1 MSSSL
6 RLPDRAVHVFFLRE
20 LAKEKVPGK
29 TSGYLGDL
37 KTFQVVREYVQPATS
52 KFKTNFIDCLVGG
65 QLGKYEPEWCHGGT
79 LSQLP
84 GTPRAV
90 GPTSY
95 FVSHAWSYT
104 FSGLVSLVERHYEGL
119 ADTERGKK
127 FVPVYY
133 WVDILAVT
141 QHFAGDFKDHPDS
154 DFPGVIRASKAVLF
168 TMYPWRSP
176 IAPTRVWCLFE
187 ALTAVQSEA
196 QHAIQIAT
204 PAPPCA
210 HFVPPTSPACLGP
223 LQEALMTTTLK
234 KATAARDSDALIHLL
249 RAGAGR
255 DEDDTLDVPRWIPY
269 GSADHVVNL
278 LDGLSGSAVP
288 RRLLLAGREA
298 GQDERVNIMTASKNS
313 YSAPVFAY
321 MPLPGKILAAV
332 ARLLKRLENPAAA
345 AGSGGARRGGID
357 SVSAASGRR
366 AGVGA
371 GAGPGAGAGVGRA
384 AVVNGGSRMGAGS
397 GAPSRAGSK
406 GPVPTDALGG
416 GDNVLGVGGAA
427 PSRGCGGGGGGGV
440 QELWLRPAQPYDHRV
455 SYRPFWASSGFVS
468 PEEAQLA
475 GAVDPA
481 WDRKEKELRKTH
493 PDFRENWNHYFK
505 QHHDEWKAKQ
515 LAKVQAAAEAQ
526 AAKERPA
533 KEAAERADRALL
545 WPSLGSCSSLALLG
559 LYNGWMTADDVEGL
573 GRALRSSRTVRELH
587 LVAVRPED
595 GYPGGLAGLTRELL
609 AAALGSRSLEVLV
622 LAPPQV
628 AFLEGLEVPAAAAWD
643 LGGGAAIKDF
653 TLAPVAL
660 GPRAAK
666 QLAELLAPL
675 PQLEDGVVDVRRP
688 KPRCVLPGDDA
699 PLPGGYRIAERE
711 REVGLLPRGTINAT
725 PLAPVLQVLETS
737 RGGSSSGPARAAA
750 LTHFIAAVAG
760 PVAVT
765 TFAKSAGFDPAV
777 LQKHQAA
784 LQDLL
789 KLALEAAAPEYA
801 SKWEDL
807 LPFQL
812 VLELLPPEDKNR
824 IMLRKWE
831 LGQLVQA
838 WRDE

>member
-6 RLPDRAVHVFFLRE
+6 RLPDRAVHVFFLHE

-29 TSGYLGDL
+29 ASGCLGDL
-37 KTFQVVREYVQPATS
+37 KTLQVVKEYVQPATS

-65 QLGKYEPEWCHGGT
+65 QLGKYEPDGGT

-187 ALTAVQSEA
+187 AFTALDVLLDTGGSKDTSVGTVLTVASSVDVRAAQASVPSDNAYIMGCIRDGVGVEA
-196 QHAIQIAT
+196 FNAI
-204 PAPPCA
+204 
-210 HFVPPTSPACLGP
+210 LRKR
-223 LQEALMTTTLK
+223 LK
-234 KATAARDSDALIHLL
+234 
-249 RAGAGR
+249 AGAGR
-255 DEDDTLDVPRWIPY
+255 DEDDTLDVPLWIPY

-298 GQDERVNIMTASKNS
+298 GQDYTVKLTMGKHGKLD
-313 YSAPVFAY
+313 APVFTY
-321 MPLPGKILAAV
+321 MPLPGKVLAAV
-332 ARLLKRLENPAAA
+332 ARLLQRLQG
-345 AGSGGARRGGID
+345 AGGGAAEERELK
-357 SVSAASGRR
+357 SANE
-366 AGVGA
+366 
-371 GAGPGAGAGVGRA
+371 PGWTPER
-384 AVVNGGSRMGAGS
+384 
-397 GAPSRAGSK
+397 SRAGLEK
-406 GPVPTDALGG
+406 LLGPNFTMTDVRQYI
-416 GDNVLGVGGAA
+416 D
-427 PSRGCGGGGGGGV
+427 
-440 QELWLRPAQPYDHRV
+440 DHQNR
-455 SYRPFWASSGFVS
+455 W
-468 PEEAQLA
+468 
-475 GAVDPA
+475 
-481 WDRKEKELRKTH
+481 RK
-493 PDFRENWNHYFK
+493 
-505 QHHDEWKAKQ
+505 KQ
-515 LAKVQAAAEAQ
+515 LAKLQAAAEAQ

-533 KEAAERADRALL
+533 KEAAERADRAML
-545 WPSLGSCSSLALLG
+545 WPSLGSCSSLAVLG

-573 GRALRSSRTVRELH
+573 GRALRSSRTVQELH

-653 TLAPVAL
+653 TLAPV
-660 GPRAAK
+660 
-666 QLAELLAPL
+666 
-675 PQLEDGVVDVRRP
+675 
-688 KPRCVLPGDDA
+688 
-699 PLPGGYRIAERE
+699 
-711 REVGLLPRGTINAT
+711 
-725 PLAPVLQVLETS
+725 
-737 RGGSSSGPARAAA
+737 
-750 LTHFIAAVAG
+750 
-760 PVAVT
+760 
-765 TFAKSAGFDPAV
+765 
-777 LQKHQAA
+777 
-784 LQDLL
+784 
-789 KLALEAAAPEYA
+789 
-801 SKWEDL
+801 
-807 LPFQL
+807 
-812 VLELLPPEDKNR
+812 
-824 IMLRKWE
+824 
-831 LGQLVQA
+831 
-838 WRDE
+838 

>member
-20 LAKEKVPGK
+20 LAKEKPPGK
-29 TSGYLGDL
+29 APGCLGDL
-37 KTFQVVREYVQPATS
+37 KTLQVVKDYVQPATAKS
-52 KFKTNFIDCLVGG
+52 KTNFIDCLVGG
-65 QLGKYEPEWCHGGT
+65 QLDKYEPEWCPGGK
-79 LSQLP
+79 LSKLP
-84 GTPRAV
+84 GCPSAV

-104 FSGLVSLVERHYEGL
+104 FSDLVSLVERHYEGL

-187 ALTAVQSEA
+187 ALTAVQSEGVELDVLLDTGGSKDTGVGTVLTVASSLDVRAA
-196 QHAIQIAT
+196 QASVPSDKAYIMGCIRDGVGVEAFNAILRKRLKDALLSSAVQAAT
-204 PAPPCA
+204 RARDTEAALSLIKARQGACLWPPKA
-210 HFVPPTSPACLGP
+210 VPP
-223 LQEALMTTTLK
+223 
-234 KATAARDSDALIHLL
+234 
-249 RAGAGR
+249 
-255 DEDDTLDVPRWIPY
+255 
-269 GSADHVVNL
+269 
-278 LDGLSGSAVP
+278 SGSAIP
-288 RRLLLAGREA
+288 RKLVLAGRCA
-298 GQDERVNIMTASKNS
+298 GQDPGRVNTDK
-313 YSAPVFAY
+313 YGPPAY
-321 MPLPGKILAAV
+321 AYLPLTGKTLAAV
-332 ARLLKRLENPAAA
+332 ARMLQRQEDPSGAASAGGGGGLRVSVSATGRRASTAAA
-345 AGSGGARRGGID
+345 AGRP
-357 SVSAASGRR
+357 AASS
-366 AGVGA
+366 GVGDGGHQLL
-371 GAGPGAGAGVGRA
+371 GATR
-384 AVVNGGSRMGAGS
+384 S

-406 GPVPTDALGG
+406 GPTAMDLLGG
-416 GDNVLGVGGAA
+416 SRPLSGGEGGPDSPAA
-427 PSRGCGGGGGGGV
+427 GGKGGEGIE
-440 QELWLRPAQPYDHRV
+440 ELWLRPAPVARPV
-455 SYRPFWASSGFVS
+455 SYRPFWAYEYHLT
-468 PEEAQLA
+468 PEELELKEKRRGTLPGWDKKKAQLLKQYHF
-475 GAVDPA
+475 DYYQH
-481 WDRKEKELRKTH
+481 EFQEELK
-493 PDFRENWNHYFK
+493 FAN
-505 QHHDEWKAKQ
+505 EWETGEKAK
-515 LAKVQAAAEAQ
+515 LQAAAEAQ

-545 WPSLGSCSSLALLG
+545 WPSLGSCSSLAVLG

-675 PQLEDGVVDVRRP
+675 PKLQGGAVGALKA
-688 KPRCVLPGDDA
+688 KPRVALPGEDYPVA
-699 PLPGGYRIAERE
+699 ESFRIAQAETTYSPKVLGDE
-711 REVGLLPRGTINAT
+711 ASDI
-725 PLAPVLQVLETS
+725 APVLQVLSHVSAAGPRSAALSHFIGVAT
-737 RGGSSSGPARAAA
+737 GPAIVDSEYGSNSVLIGLVTQHEAA
-750 LTHFIAAVAG
+750 HME
-760 PVAVT
+760 
-765 TFAKSAGFDPAV
+765 
-777 LQKHQAA
+777 
-784 LQDLL
+784 LL
-789 KLALEAAAPEYA
+789 KLALQAAPQEYISAWPRLIPQHLYRLLGRQRMWAEYA
-801 SKWEDL
+801 EERG
-807 LPFQL
+807 
-812 VLELLPPEDKNR
+812 V
-824 IMLRKWE
+824 
-831 LGQLVQA
+831 
-838 WRDE
+838 